1 MKIEQQEAAKLNK
14 FQKNLKTKFKDV
26 SVLKQSLIHKSYLNE
41 VRHTDLSNN
50 ERLEFLGDAV
60 LELVI
65 TKYLFD
71 FFPERPEGELTSFRA
86 AIVRTES
93 IARAAEELEFGKYIY
108 MSKGEEATG
117 GRKRPYIL
125 ANTFEAVIGAIY
137 LDLGLDEAEKFIE
150 RTLVPKIKEI
160 VEKRLDIDPKSKLQE
175 IAQEVVK
182 ETPQYTLVSEEGPD
196 HDKVFTVVVT
206 LKEIELKKGT
216 GRSKQEAEQSSAK
229 ATLKHW
235 KELVKKFE

>member
-41 VRHTDLSNN
+41 VRNTDLSNN

-60 LELVI
+60 LELVV

-71 FFPERPEGELTSFRA
+71 FYPDRPEGELTSFRA

-93 IARAAEELEFGKYIY
+93 IAKAAEELEFGKYIY

-117 GRKRPYIL
+117 GRRRPYIL

-137 LDLGLDEAEKFIE
+137 LDLGLEEAEKFIG
-150 RTLVPKIKEI
+150 RTLIPKITEI

-182 ETPQYTLVSEEGPD
+182 ETPQYNLVSEEGPD
-196 HDKVFTVVVT
+196 HDKTFTVMVS
-206 LKEIELKKGT
+206 LKETELKSGK
-216 GRSKQEAEQSSAK
+216 GRSKQEAEQSAAK

-235 KELVKKFE
+235 KELIKKF